1 MPSNKIL
8 EQKKAQVAELAEA
21 IKNSAGGVLVNYQ
34 GITVEDDT
42 KMRKELREAGVKY
55 VVVKN
60 TMTGRACEMNGMDD
74 MKPYLNGMTALA
86 IGAQDPI
93 APAKVLKKYADK
105 LETFSILAGYLDGA
119 VIDEKTVN
127 ALADIPSKE
136 TLIAKFLGSIRSP
149 LYGLAYALQAVVD
162 KGDSASAEEAAPAEE
177 APAAEEAAPAT
188 EEAAPAEA

>member
-86 IGAQDPI
+86 IGADDPI